1 LEAIKVVL
9 IESDA
14 RTRLAIVSMLKAST
28 EVCVVGVASD
38 ALQARMQV
46 KLRKPDVLIIATDN
60 DHERAGKFLEEL
72 INTTAM
78 PVLML
83 SDKILPASS
92 GERQAMRAGGAMIA
106 KPGAGV
112 SPQDQSFA
120 DKIIQHMRRIASNFK
135 PENITPVTKKTHVT
149 ISKAQSAGAATLP
162 TQRHHHPV
170 LHTLLAIGASTGG
183 TNALRSVVAAFPA
196 DFSAVVI
203 VQHIPKA
210 FADAFIDKLDK
221 SSPMIVVSASD
232 GAEIHHGHIYVGAG
246 DEHFRIEKQGSR
258 LICRVGGKDKVSGH
272 CPSVNELFDSV
283 ALHLGSKAVGALMT
297 GMGEDGATGLKK
309 MRDKR
314 ARTVAQDKESSVVW
328 GMPGTAVKIGAAE
341 IEVSLNQLGEK
352 LVELVR

>member
-1 LEAIKVVL
+1 MEPIKVLL
-9 IESDA
+9 IEPDA
-14 RTRLAIVSMLKAST
+14 GTRLALVSILKTST
-28 EVCVVGVASD
+28 EVCVVGIASD
-38 ALQARMQV
+38 AMQARMQV
-46 KLRKPDVLIIATDN
+46 KLRKPDVLIIATDR
-60 DHERAGKFLEEL
+60 DRDRVGKFLEQLME
-72 INTTAM
+72 TAAL

-83 SDKILPASS
+83 SDKILPASA
-92 GERQAMRAGGAMIA
+92 GERQALRAGGAMIA

-112 SPQDQSFA
+112 SSQDQAFA
-120 DKIIQHMRRIASNFK
+120 DKIIQHTRRIVLDFK
-135 PENITPVTKKTHVT
+135 PQSIAPVTKKTHVT
-149 ISKAQSAGAATLP
+149 KSNVQSVGAAAVQ

-170 LHTLLAIGASTGG
+170 LNTLLAIGASTGG

-210 FADAFIDKLDK
+210 FAASFIDKLDK
-221 SSPMIVVSASD
+221 ASPMTVVSASD
-232 GAEIHHGHIYVGAG
+232 GAEIYHGHIYVGAG
-246 DEHFRIEKQGSR
+246 DEHFCIEKQGSR

-283 ALHLGSKAVGALMT
+283 ALHVGSKAVGALMT

-328 GMPGTAVKIGAAE
+328 GMPGVAVKIGAAE
-341 IEVSLNQLGEK
+341 MEVSLHQLGEK
-352 LVELVR
+352 LVHLVR

>member
-1 LEAIKVVL
+1 
-9 IESDA
+9 
-14 RTRLAIVSMLKAST
+14 MLKSST

-46 KLRKPDVLIIATDN
+46 KLRKPDVLIIATNN

-72 INTTAM
+72 MNTAAL

-83 SDKILPASS
+83 SDKILPASA
-92 GERQAMRAGGAMIA
+92 GERQAMRAGGAMIT
-106 KPGAGV
+106 KPCAAV
-112 SPQDQSFA
+112 STPDQAFC
-120 DKIIQHMRRIASNFK
+120 DKIIQHTRRIALNFK
-135 PENITPVTKKTHVT
+135 PQNIAPDIKKVPPGKTHV
-149 ISKAQSAGAATLP
+149 QRSAVSNTTSAATM
-162 TQRHHHPV
+162 QRHHHPV

-221 SSPMIVVSASD
+221 ASPMIVVSARD

-328 GMPGTAVKIGAAE
+328 GMPGTAVKIEAAE
-341 IEVSLNQLGEK
+341 IEVSLNQLGKK